1 MDQTMQISSN
11 CIGLRSPLQQL
22 FIPQISNPFST
33 RYTGIPV
40 DQTWMGVAAST
51 ALSVVAK
58 SKVFLLVCV
67 CAGELRAM
75 FRESPALEN
84 YLNIKQTMIKSS
96 PRIDS
101 RLAS

>member
-1 MDQTMQISSN
+1 MQIPVIVLVS
-11 CIGLRSPLQQL
+11 GLRYNNF
-22 FIPQISNPFST
+22 FIPQISNPSST

-51 ALSVVAK
+51 TLSEVAK
-58 SKVFLLVCV
+58 SKVLLLVCV

-84 YLNIKQTMIKSS
+84 YFKHRTMIKVFT
-96 PRIDS
+96 
-101 RLAS
+101 